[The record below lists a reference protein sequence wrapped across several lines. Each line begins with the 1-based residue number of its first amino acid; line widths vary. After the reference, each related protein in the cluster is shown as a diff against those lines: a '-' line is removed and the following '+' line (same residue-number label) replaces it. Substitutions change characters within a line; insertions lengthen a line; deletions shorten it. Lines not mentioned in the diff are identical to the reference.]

1 MSPGAQIYEIEK
13 ISQKS
18 REIIENAWLIYQE
31 MNIQSDP
38 VETNTIK
45 MLLSMQNLKQTDQV
59 YKYMSAIRPKW
70 IRYDSDAVLSL

>member
-13 ISQKS
+13 ISSKS
-18 REIIENAWLIYQE
+18 RDIIENAWLIYQE

-45 MLLSMQNLKQTDQV
+45 MLL
-59 YKYMSAIRPKW
+59 
-70 IRYDSDAVLSL
+70 